1 MSKNTVKRLFSAVLA
16 VVMLVS
22 VTPLVKAGARP
33 TIYDPENNPEEW
45 AKFVT
50 MFTEKANSIKKDT
63 PYCVVSNESGLA
75 ENGIKVEYGGDGNAY
90 DEEVDAK
97 VEKWLSPVFDGM
109 FKSNSSVALSFIE
122 TLLGKGFSGLTPV
135 PSSKTRIAINMFPFS
150 ERMLFRAL
158 PPMIRILSLLFRTT
172 AKTPTDSSV
181 SA

>member
-75 ENGIKVEYGGDGNAY
+75 ENGIKVEYDGDGNAY

-97 VEKWLSPVFDGM
+97 KRLLSDGRITVYLVC
-109 FKSNSSVALSFIE
+109 FFYCIIFF
-122 TLLGKGFSGLTPV
+122 GKRKCKIGNFFQ
-135 PSSKTRIAINMFPFS
+135 KRKK
-150 ERMLFRAL
+150 
-158 PPMIRILSLLFRTT
+158 IRFLSLF
-172 AKTPTDSSV
+172 
-181 SA
+181 